1 MRQHS
6 DIHGESGL
14 DGSPAFQALVPPVE
28 AETGVPAVV
37 RMAEVIGAQT
47 EGVTLVATGALTN
60 VALLLTLYPE
70 LAGNQIR
77 RIVFMVCP
85 LFFVLGRLLGAT

>member
-1 MRQHS
+1 M
-6 DIHGESGL
+6 
-14 DGSPAFQALVPPVE
+14 E

-85 LFFVLGRLLGAT
+85 LLFCVGQTARCNVVRSASPPLPDMICSPYV